1 MFESDF
7 AKLIFKRIQQH
18 LVIFVV
24 ALITILSIVTGVDIT
39 ADLFQ
44 SVIKEF
50 PNSTP
55 LPIVQTSP
63 ATSPLATPLVLSS
76 ATSSAKIIKII
87 DGDTIELESGEK
99 VRYIGIDTPET
110 KHPNIGVE
118 CFGKEAAE
126 KNRQLVEGKQV
137 RLEKDVS
144 EVDRYGRLL
153 RYVNVEDQMVNE
165 VLVRGG
171 YANASSYPP
180 DIKHQERLQKA
191 EQEARTQ
198 NLGLWSRCSDTISP

>member
-76 ATSSAKIIKII
+76 ATSI

-153 RYVNVEDQMVNE
+153 RYVYVEDQMVNE